1 MNVTSKASQN
11 QTRQKEITKLGISV
25 AAYFAFYFLVS
36 LAGKYTE
43 GPVASGESRI
53 FNGAWAVRD
62 QYVWEPKFFVHRP
75 YEKNLFGFI
84 YWPLIALDR
93 KYWHKSIRISG
104 QFITE

>member
-1 MNVTSKASQN
+1 MGVTSKASQN
-11 QTRQKEITKLGISV
+11 QPRRKKITRLGIPV
-25 AAYFAFYFLVS
+25 AVYFAFYFLVS
-36 LAGKYTE
+36 LAGTYTE
-43 GPVASGESRI
+43 TPVASGETRI
-53 FNGAWAVRD
+53 FDGAWAVRD

-75 YEKNLFGFI
+75 YEKNFLGFI